1 MRRKNDA
8 GIAEQGLTNMAILY
22 IEDNPHNMR
31 LVRKL
36 LQSMGFNMIEAM
48 DGLRGLHM
56 AAEHRPDLILV
67 DINLPDIDGLEV
79 VRRLKSDP
87 TLAHIPAV
95 ALTANA
101 MYGDRENC
109 LAGGCDGY
117 LAKPIARMEL
127 KNVLSHFLG
136 EATV

>member
-1 MRRKNDA
+1 
-8 GIAEQGLTNMAILY
+8 MAILY

-36 LQSMGFNMIEAM
+36 LQSMGLNMIEAM
-48 DGLRGLHM
+48 DGMKGLRM

-79 VRRLKSDP
+79 VSRLKSDP
-87 TLAHIPAV
+87 ALAHIPAV

-101 MYGDRENC
+101 MHGDREHC
-109 LAGGCDGY
+109 LASGCDGY

-127 KNVLSHFLG
+127 KTVLSHFLG
-136 EATV
+136 EVVA